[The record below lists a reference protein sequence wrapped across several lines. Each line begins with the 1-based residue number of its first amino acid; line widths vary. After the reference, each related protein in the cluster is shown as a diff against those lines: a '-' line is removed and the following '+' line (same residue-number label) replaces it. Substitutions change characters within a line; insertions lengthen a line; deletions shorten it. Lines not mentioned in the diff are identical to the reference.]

1 MDSNKTMHIAMS
13 PWFAF
18 GHFIPYLQLSN
29 KLAEK
34 GHRISFFVPK
44 GAISKIQHGNLHP
57 NLIAFVPIN
66 VPQVEGLPSG
76 AETTADI
83 SVPQFG
89 PSLATAMDR
98 TKTDIQLFLHQLNPD
113 FVFFDFAYWIPSLA
127 KSLGIKSIQ
136 FTIASVPT
144 IARNYSIHVKYYQVE
159 ADDISD
165 EDLMKHP
172 PGYPDSSLIIHP
184 HEVKMLR
191 ERKKMV
197 FGSGLLFYDRLLRGL
212 RESDAIAYRSCRELD
227 GPILDYMGSQF
238 GKTILPTG
246 PLIPKFPASDLD
258 EKWTRWLGGFKAG
271 SVIYSAFGS
280 ETTLSED
287 QFHELLLGLEQTGM
301 PFLVVHKLPT
311 GFESVKAALPE
322 GFLER
327 VEGRGIVHDGW
338 VPQQKILEHPSV
350 GCFVSHCGYSS
361 LLEALPNDCQLVLM
375 PIVEYVTPRRLSSV
389 LKVAVEVE
397 AVEADG
403 FFSKESVCKAVRTA
417 MDVNSEAGKEIRA
430 NRAKVREIFLNKKFE
445 SSYIESFCQKL
456 GDILVQ

>member
-1 MDSNKTMHIAMS
+1 MPMDSNKSIHVAMY

-29 KLAEK
+29 KLAENGFK
-34 GHRISFFVPK
+34 ISFFVPK

-76 AETTADI
+76 AETTSDI
-83 SVPQFG
+83 TVRQFG

-98 TKTDIQLFLHQLNPD
+98 TKTDIQLFLHQIKPD
-113 FVFFDFAYWIPSLA
+113 FVFFDFAYWIPGLA

-136 FTIASVPT
+136 FTIVSAPT
-144 IARNYSIHVKYYQVE
+144 LGRHTVHFKHYPAGDLSE
-159 ADDISD
+159 EDI
-165 EDLMKHP
+165 MRHP
-172 PGYPDSSLIIHP
+172 PGYPDSSLILHP
-184 HEVKMLR
+184 HEVRTFGRRRTLI
-191 ERKKMV
+191 
-197 FGSGLLFYDRLLRGL
+197 FGSGVLLCDRYLRGL
-212 RESDAIAYRSCRELD
+212 IESDAIAFRSCRELD
-227 GPILDYMGSQF
+227 GPILDYIEREF
-238 GKTILPTG
+238 GKALLLTG
-246 PLIPKFPASDLD
+246 PLIPNFPTSDLD
-258 EKWTRWLGGFKAG
+258 ERWNTWLGGCKAG

-280 ETTLSED
+280 ETTLSND
-287 QFHELLLGLEQTGM
+287 QLHALLLGFEQTGM
-301 PFLVVHKLPT
+301 PFFLVLKLPA
-311 GFESVKAALPE
+311 GVDSLKAALPE

-327 VEGRGIVHDGW
+327 LEGRGIVHDGW